1 MRTFLSVFTTLFLA
15 ELGDKT
21 QLAVI
26 AFSADG
32 GGNRWTVFAASSAAL
47 IASTGLAV
55 VVGGALTRVLP
66 VAWLQVAAAVAF
78 VVIGLLLLREA
89 LPAALGR

>member
-26 AFSADG
+26 AFAAD

-47 IASTGLAV
+47 VASTAAAV
-55 VVGGALTRVLP
+55 LLGASLTRVFP
-66 VAWLQVAAAVAF
+66 VEWLQVAAAIAF
-78 VVIGLLLLREA
+78 VIIGVLLLRDA